1 MRDGLDVIDRM
12 SKSFKLA
19 VEEYNVGIISLLWS
33 NTVDGFLDGF
43 VDIKHLHGKYTFRIT
58 HLWEKG
64 SQST

>member
-1 MRDGLDVIDRM
+1 MIDRM

-19 VEEYNVGIISLLWS
+19 VEEYSVGMISLLYS
-33 NTVDGFLDGF
+33 NTVDGFLDGS
-43 VDIKHLHGKYTFRIT
+43 VDIKHLHGKYTFHII